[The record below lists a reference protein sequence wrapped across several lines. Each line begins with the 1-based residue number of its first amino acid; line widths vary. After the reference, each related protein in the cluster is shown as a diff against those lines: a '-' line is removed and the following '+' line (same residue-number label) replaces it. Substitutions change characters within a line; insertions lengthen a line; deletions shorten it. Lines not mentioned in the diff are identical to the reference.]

1 MVLLAV
7 GYLKDPE
14 EACDVVM
21 HIFERLITNTTRLD
35 QIADSSEEELR
46 SYLMLVTKHRCLD
59 YIKVNKNRMA
69 IQGFLKLRW
78 SQNERN
84 KSIDAFEEEA
94 ILRLKAVLADQESR
108 IFDLH
113 LQGFS
118 NEEIA
123 TELSISYNTVRNTLT
138 NARNKIRKVWDI
150 FMS

>member
-69 IQGFLKLRW
+69 
-78 SQNERN
+78 
-84 KSIDAFEEEA
+84 
-94 ILRLKAVLADQESR
+94 R
-108 IFDLH
+108 I
-113 LQGFS
+113 
-118 NEEIA
+118 
-123 TELSISYNTVRNTLT
+123 
-138 NARNKIRKVWDI
+138 
-150 FMS
+150 